1 MWWVVGLG
9 VVYCGL
15 CGLALA
21 MKCDEENHEPLCLRT
36 FLLMLSPAGAV
47 LGILFAVFG
56 PIIAALAGIHWCW
69 LWFSNRYNVHPGKYI
84 HYPDSWPRPHAP
96 AWLDNE
102 IQVCRWHRRKEE
114 G

>member
-1 MWWVVGLG
+1 MWWVVGMG

-21 MKCDEENHEPLCLRT
+21 MKCHEENHEPLPLGE
-36 FLLMLSPAGAV
+36 FLLMLSPAGMV
-47 LGILFAVFG
+47 LGILVAVFG

-84 HYPDSWPRPHAP
+84 PCLS
-96 AWLDNE
+96 
-102 IQVCRWHRRKEE
+102 